1 MRPFGISGRRSLSAD
16 DDASASLSEQNQFIR
31 HVVRT
36 HKRLASVTTDSEFA
50 YVEYGCGHV
59 TIKRDGN
66 RIILVAGPGCQL
78 AVSSDLDTVTAVSSK
93 EAEKH

>member
-1 MRPFGISGRRSLSAD
+1 M
-16 DDASASLSEQNQFIR
+16 
-31 HVVRT
+31 RT

-66 RIILVAGPGCQL
+66 RIVLIAGPGCQL
-78 AVSSDLDTVTAVSSK
+78 AVSSDLDTVTVAVSSK
-93 EAEKH
+93 EVEKH